1 MDLGVR
7 DRNYLIVG
15 GTAGMGLS
23 TALLL
28 AAEGAN
34 VAIAGR
40 DKERATAAADRITNE
55 QGSVVAVVGDAS
67 TEDGA
72 TRIIDGAVDALG
84 GLDGIAITAGGDR
97 SAHSDP
103 DHATEAIWADA
114 FQGVLMATIR
124 TVQLAIPHLVERGGG
139 TVVTTA
145 AYSIRAYHPA
155 RTPYVTFKSG
165 VATYTKTIAT
175 HYGPAGVRANCVCPG
190 AFETGGLSALRQR
203 LAQERGVSPDGLLEQ
218 MMVDEWHMDV
228 ALRRLGHPDE
238 AGDLFAF
245 LLSPRAG
252 YLTGAVINIDGGT
265 AF

>member
-7 DRNYLIVG
+7 DRRYLIVG
-15 GTAGMGLS
+15 GTAGMGLA
-23 TALLL
+23 TAKLLV
-28 AAEGAN
+28 AEGAC

-40 DKERATAAADRITNE
+40 DADRARAAAASIAAREGRVAAIT
-55 QGSVVAVVGDAS
+55 GDAG

-72 TRIIDGAVDALG
+72 GTIVGSAVDALG
-84 GLDGIAITAGGDR
+84 GLDGVAVTAAGDR

-103 DHATEAIWADA
+103 EHSTEAVWAEA
-114 FQGVLMATIR
+114 FQGVLMGTTRI
-124 TVQLAIPHLVERGGG
+124 VQRAIPHLVANGGG

-145 AYSIRAYHPA
+145 AYSIRAFHPA
-155 RTPYVTFKSG
+155 RLPYVTFKSA
-165 VATYTKTIAT
+165 VATFTKTIAKA
-175 HYGPAGVRANCVCPG
+175 YGSQGIRANCVCPG
-190 AFETGGLSALRQR
+190 AFETGGLAALRQH
-203 LAQERGVSPDGLLEQ
+203 LAEERGVAPEGLLER
-218 MMVDEWHMDV
+218 MMIEEWHMDV
-228 ALRRLGHPDE
+228 ALGRLGRPEE